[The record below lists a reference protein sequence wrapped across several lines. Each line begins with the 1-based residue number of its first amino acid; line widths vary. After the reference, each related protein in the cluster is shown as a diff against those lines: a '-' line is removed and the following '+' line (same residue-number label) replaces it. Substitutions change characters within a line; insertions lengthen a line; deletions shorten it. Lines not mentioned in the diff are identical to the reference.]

1 MTWLRGRARRMW
13 SLAAVVVVVVALGLC
28 VPPLYRSMSER
39 SERQAAASM
48 AANLG
53 LDLADDDTILYS
65 EVFSSFPDSS
75 AYLIV
80 ESSSAERAE
89 ELRQAS
95 GLTLCQPRN
104 SYEFKQTPTE
114 YLPDSQAA
122 LTYCASEV
130 TAHGFLSAVT
140 SSDPTQKSRAYIW
153 AIQM

>member
-1 MTWLRGRARRMW
+1 MW

-28 VPPLYRSMSER
+28 VPPVYRSMSER

-53 LDLADDDTILYS
+53 LDLTDDDTILYS

-95 GLTLCQPRN
+95 GLTLCQPRR

-114 YLPDSQAA
+114 YLPDSQAV

-130 TAHGFLSAVT
+130 TGHGFLSAVT
-140 SSDPTQKSRAYIW
+140 TSDPTQNHRAYIW